1 VAWLSRILQESR
13 YLKITYS
20 IKHCIALREITNSA
34 AVDTVWYERAANRN
48 TYIEVREGAGRF
60 ASCVEEQTEEL
71 KRSKSY
77 VVLSCCCWQKDGGDG
92 YEEIVK
98 MVAEVI

>member
-1 VAWLSRILQESR
+1 
-13 YLKITYS
+13 
-20 IKHCIALREITNSA
+20 
-34 AVDTVWYERAANRN
+34 
-48 TYIEVREGAGRF
+48 VREGAGRC

-71 KRSKSY
+71 QQSKSY
-77 VVLSCCCWQKDGGDG
+77 AVLSCCCWQKDGSDG